1 VSTVFAHIDRDCAI
15 GYAGRAMET
24 EAPRVSGHTKARE
37 NGSRDGEY
45 AEFLARYPAY
55 ASTSAI
61 DEMRAKEFS
70 RLDAGAHVYLDYTGG
85 GLYGES
91 LVRDHAAFLLSH
103 VLGNPHSTNPTSA
116 VSTDYVERCRH
127 RVLRFFNA
135 SPDEY
140 VPVFTA
146 NATHALKLV
155 GEGYPFCPGDVLLL
169 SFDNHNSVNGLREYD
184 RVRGAVTKYIPVM
197 PPDMRMLDC
206 TLERYLDEGPKVCN
220 RLFAYPAQSN
230 FSGVQHPLEWIEKAH
245 ERGWDVL
252 LDAAAFVPT
261 NRLDLGR
268 WHPDYVAVSFYKMF
282 GYPTGVGALIAR
294 REALEKLRR
303 PWFAGG
309 TITVASVQADKYF
322 LAQGAQGFEDGT
334 LNYTCLPAVERGLD
348 FLDSVGME
356 TIHTRVTSL
365 AGWLLE
371 RMDALRH
378 GNGSPVVRIYGPTDT
393 EMRGGTIA
401 FNVYTAAGATIDHL
415 TVEQRANTVNISL
428 RTGCFCNPGAGELAL
443 GLSKGEMI
451 QCLDRAG
458 SRMSLDAFRQ
468 CIDGKSTGA
477 VRISVGLASNFEDAR
492 RFLDFIG
499 TFREA

>member
-1 VSTVFAHIDRDCAI
+1 MGYLCGTMEREAQRVKTHSNDRH
-15 GYAGRAMET
+15 AGHPGADYR
-24 EAPRVSGHTKARE
+24 K
-37 NGSRDGEY
+37 
-45 AEFLARYPAY
+45 FLERYPEY
-55 ASTSAI
+55 ESTSAVDDI
-61 DEMRAKEFS
+61 RAKDFS
-70 RLDAGAHVYLDYTGG
+70 RLDAGGHAYLDYTGG

-91 LVRDHAAFLLSH
+91 LVRDHAGFLLAN

-127 RVLRFFNA
+127 RVLEFFNA

-140 VPVFTA
+140 VPIFTA

-184 RVRGAVTKYIPVM
+184 RVRGAVTKYVPVM
-197 PPDMRMLDC
+197 PPDLRMLDC
-206 TLERYLDEGPKVCN
+206 VLERCLDESPKICN

-245 ERGWDVL
+245 EKGWDVL

-268 WHPDYVAVSFYKMF
+268 WHPDYTAVSFYKMF

-309 TITVASVQADKYF
+309 TITIASVQADKYF
-322 LAQGAQGFEDGT
+322 LAKGAQGFEDGT
-334 LNYTCLPAVERGLD
+334 LNYACLPAVERGLD
-348 FLDSVGME
+348 FLDSVGMDV
-356 TIHTRVTSL
+356 IHTRVASL
-365 AGWLLE
+365 AGWLIE
-371 RMDALRH
+371 HMAALAH
-378 GNGSPVVRIYGPTDT
+378 GNGRPVLRIYGPTDMA
-393 EMRGGTIA
+393 MRGATIA
-401 FNVYTAAGATIDHL
+401 FNVYDAAGATIDHL
-415 TVEQRANTVNISL
+415 TVEKRANTMNISL

-443 GLSKGEMI
+443 GLSKGDMI
-451 QCLDRAG
+451 QCLDRSG
-458 SRMSLDAFRQ
+458 SRMSLDEFRQ

-477 VRISVGLASNFEDAR
+477 VRISLGLVSNFEDAS
-492 RFLDFIG
+492 RFLRFIDL
-499 TFREA
+499 FREA